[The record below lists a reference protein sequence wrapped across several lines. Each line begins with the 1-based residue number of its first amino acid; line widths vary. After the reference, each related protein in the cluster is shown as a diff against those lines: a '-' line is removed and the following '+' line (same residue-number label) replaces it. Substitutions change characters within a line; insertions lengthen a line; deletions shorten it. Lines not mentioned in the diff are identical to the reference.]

1 MGNETSS
8 SGAQS
13 VSNRTPP
20 PAPPQQAPQPMQ
32 QQPQERRNSA
42 GALNAPGAYKMPGQ
56 PSRNG
61 QRFYVTIPRGV
72 RPGQHFRV
80 LVNGEQLMV
89 RCPDGMRPGDRLIVT
104 SPRERPQ
111 QYVVQVPNG
120 VRPGQQ
126 FPVQIQN
133 QQIMVTCPNVS
144 LTITYMRTNMFWFA
158 CEQLIKPDFCM
169 NREFVQG
176 NVSLSTFHEPNP
188 RLSQLPQII
197 KCLRLETTSN
207 VPFYLSWK
215 TDIGEH
221 YFRLLFQMA

>member
-1 MGNETSS
+1 
-8 SGAQS
+8 
-13 VSNRTPP
+13 
-20 PAPPQQAPQPMQ
+20 MQ

-144 LTITYMRTNMFWFA
+144 LHSYIYIFA
-158 CEQLIKPDFCM
+158 NEAFVCLFLR
-169 NREFVQG
+169 NGLTWLVYVQG
-176 NVSLSTFHEPNP
+176 VRPGERVTFNLPRTQPAAPPTAPNHQMFEVRYYIQRTIFYRSR
-188 RLSQLPQII
+188 RLTRS
-197 KCLRLETTSN
+197 
-207 VPFYLSWK
+207 VFVFVF
-215 TDIGEH
+215 
-221 YFRLLFQMA
+221 FR